1 MDHPKQ
7 RLLALLREQP
17 FITQEAL
24 AAQLGLSRSTLTH
37 QLAQLTRE
45 GLILG
50 RAYVLAEPG
59 QLLCIGAANRDRK
72 LRTTGPARLASSNP
86 AAQTESAGGV
96 ARNIAENLARL
107 GLPVQLLT
115 AVGQDPAGQAL
126 LAEAAALGI
135 RTQGSLQLAEVP
147 TGSYTAVLDAQ
158 GDLIIGLAQMQACEA
173 LDAAFLQSTLALRR
187 SARWTVLDLNL
198 PAPTVAALLAEA
210 AAAQRPLAA
219 VAASVPKMDRLP
231 PDLRGLALLLL
242 NRDELAACT
251 GLALDHDAALEA
263 AWAQLQSRGL
273 QRLVLTQG
281 GGDVCCASAGEPLS
295 RVPAP
300 PVEGIVEV
308 TGAGDAFSAG
318 VLAGLLR
325 APQDLAAACRLGQR
339 LAALTLQSTAT
350 VSPLLSPALLDTLEE
365 SLP

>member
-1 MDHPKQ
+1 MDSPKQ

-24 AAQLGLSRSTLTH
+24 AAQLGLARSTLTH

-50 RAYVLAEPG
+50 RAYVLADPG
-59 QLLCIGAANRDRK
+59 QLLCIGASNRDRK
-72 LRTTGPARLASSNP
+72 LRTQGPARMGSSNP
-86 AAQTESAGGV
+86 ASQLESAGGV

-135 RTQGSLQLAEVP
+135 QTQGSLQLADVP
-147 TGSYTAVLDAQ
+147 TGSYTAVLDDQ

-173 LDAAFLQSTLALRR
+173 LDPAFVQATLGLRR
-187 SARWTVLDLNL
+187 AARWTVLDLNL
-198 PAPTVAALLAEA
+198 PAATVAALLTEA
-210 AAAQRPLAA
+210 AASQRPLAA

-231 PDLRGLALLLL
+231 QDLRGLALLLL

-251 GLALDHDAALEA
+251 GLTLTDDATLEA

-281 GGDVCCASAGEPLS
+281 GGDVCCASAGEALA
-295 RVPAP
+295 RVPAQA
-300 PVEGIVEV
+300 VAQIVEV

-325 APQDLAAACRLGQR
+325 APHDLVAACRLGQR
-339 LAALTLQSTAT
+339 LAALTLQSAAT
-350 VSPLLSPALLDTLEE
+350 VSPLLSPALLDIPEE
-365 SLP
+365 STP

>member
-1 MDHPKQ
+1 MDSPKQ

-72 LRTTGPARLASSNP
+72 LRTQGLARLASSNP
-86 AAQTESAGGV
+86 ATQTDSAGGV

-135 RTQGSLQLAEVP
+135 RTQGSLQLADVP

-158 GDLIIGLAQMQACEA
+158 GELIIGLAQMQACEA
-173 LDAAFLQSTLALRR
+173 LDTGFLQVTLAQRR

-219 VAASVPKMDRLP
+219 VAVSVPKMDRLP
-231 PDLRGLALLLL
+231 QDLRGLSLLML

-251 GLALDHDAALEA
+251 GLDLERGAALDE
-263 AWAQLQSRGL
+263 AWARLQSRGL

-281 GGDVCCASAGEPLS
+281 GGEVCCASAGEALVH
-295 RVPAP
+295 VPAQA
-300 PVEGIVEV
+300 VADIVEV

-325 APQDLAAACRLGQR
+325 TPHDLIAACRLGQR
-339 LAALTLQSTAT
+339 LAALTLQSAAT
-350 VSPLLSPALLDTLEE
+350 VSPLLSPALLEE
-365 SLP
+365 NAP

>member
-1 MDHPKQ
+1 MDSPKQ

-173 LDAAFLQSTLALRR
+173 LDTAFLQSTLAQRR

-231 PDLRGLALLLL
+231 PDLRGLSLLLL

-251 GLALDHDAALEA
+251 GLALTDDTALAA

-281 GGDVCCASAGEPLS
+281 GGDVCCASAGEPLT

-325 APQDLAAACRLGQR
+325 APQDLPAACRLGQR

-350 VSPLLSPALLDTLEE
+350 VSPLLSPALLDTPEE
-365 SLP
+365 SPP

>member
-86 AAQTESAGGV
+86 AAQVESAGGV

-173 LDAAFLQSTLALRR
+173 LDPTFLQSTLALRR

-231 PDLRGLALLLL
+231 QDLRGLALLLL

-251 GLALDHDAALEA
+251 GLTLDDDAALDV
-263 AWAQLQSRGL
+263 AWTQLQARGL

-281 GGDVCCASAGEPLS
+281 GGDVACASAGEPLH
-295 RVPAP
+295 RVPAQ
-300 PVEGIVEV
+300 PVPDIVEV

-318 VLAGLLR
+318 VVAGLLR
-325 APQDLAAACRLGQR
+325 APDDLPAACRLGQR
-339 LAALTLQSTAT
+339 LAALTLQSAAT
-350 VSPLLSPALLDTLEE
+350 VSPLLSPALLDAPQE

>member
-1 MDHPKQ
+1 MDSPKQ

-24 AAQLGLSRSTLTH
+24 AAQLGLARSTLTH

-50 RAYVLAEPG
+50 RAYVLAEPH

-72 LRTTGPARLASSNP
+72 LRTLGPARLASSNP

-147 TGSYTAVLDAQ
+147 TGSYTAVLDER
-158 GDLIIGLAQMQACEA
+158 GDLVIGLAQMQACEA
-173 LDAAFLQSTLALRR
+173 LDPGFLQSTLALRR
-187 SARWTVLDLNL
+187 SASWTVLDLNL

-210 AAAQRPLAA
+210 AAGQRPLAA

-231 PDLRGLALLLL
+231 RELRGLALLLL

-251 GLALDHDAALEA
+251 GLALDGEAALDA

-273 QRLVLTQG
+273 QGLVLTQG
-281 GGDVCCASAGEPLS
+281 GGAVRCALAGQPLAE
-295 RVPAP
+295 VPAL
-300 PVEGIVEV
+300 PVPDIVEV

-318 VLAGLLR
+318 VIAGLQR
-325 APQDLAAACRLGQR
+325 APLDLPAACRLGQR
-339 LAALTLQSTAT
+339 LAALTLQSAAT
-350 VSPLLSPALLDTLEE
+350 VSPLLSPALLEE
-365 SLP
+365 TIP

>member
-1 MDHPKQ
+1 MDSPKQ

-17 FITQEAL
+17 FITQDAL
-24 AAQLGLSRSTLTH
+24 AAQLGLARSTLTH

-50 RAYVLAEPG
+50 RAYVLAEPR

-86 AAQTESAGGV
+86 ASQLESAGGV

-135 RTQGSLQLAEVP
+135 RTQGSLQLAELP

-158 GDLIIGLAQMQACEA
+158 GELIIGLAQMQACEA
-173 LDAAFLQSTLALRR
+173 LDAGFLQSTQALRR
-187 SARWTVLDLNL
+187 SASWTVLDLNL
-198 PAPTVAALLAEA
+198 PAATVAALMAEA
-210 AAAQRPLAA
+210 AAGPRRLAA

-231 PDLRGLALLLL
+231 QDLRGLTLLLL

-251 GLALDHDAALEA
+251 GLALDGEAALDD
-263 AWAQLQSRGL
+263 AWARLQSRGL
-273 QRLVLTQG
+273 QGLVLTQG
-281 GGDVCCASAGEPLS
+281 SGEVRCAWAGQPLA

-300 PVEGIVEV
+300 AVADIVEV

-318 VLAGLLR
+318 VIAGLQR
-325 APQDLAAACRLGQR
+325 APQDLAAASRLGQR
-339 LAALTLQSTAT
+339 LAALTLQSAAT
-350 VSPLLSPALLDTLEE
+350 VSPLLSPALLEE
-365 SLP
+365 TTP

>member
-1 MDHPKQ
+1 MDSPKQ

-72 LRTTGPARLASSNP
+72 LRTQGPARLASSNP

-147 TGSYTAVLDAQ
+147 TGSYTAVLDEQ
-158 GDLIIGLAQMQACEA
+158 GELVIGLAQMQACEA
-173 LDAAFLQSTLALRR
+173 LDARFLQSTLALRR
-187 SARWTVLDLNL
+187 GARWTVLDLNL
-198 PAPTVAALLAEA
+198 PAATVTALLAEA
-210 AAAQRPLAA
+210 AAGQRPLAA

-231 PDLRGLALLLL
+231 HDLRGLSLLLL

-251 GLALDHDAALEA
+251 GLPLDDDDALDA
-263 AWAQLQSRGL
+263 AWTQLQTRGL

-281 GGDVCCASAGEPLS
+281 GGDVRCASAGEPLR
-295 RVPAP
+295 RVPAQ
-300 PVEGIVEV
+300 PVAAIVDV

-318 VLAGLLR
+318 VVAGLLR
-325 APQDLAAACRLGQR
+325 APHDLIAACRLGQR
-339 LAALTLQSTAT
+339 LAALTLQSAAT
-350 VSPLLSPALLDTLEE
+350 VSPLLSPALLEE
-365 SLP
+365 SAP

>member
-1 MDHPKQ
+1 MDKPRQ

-17 FITQEAL
+17 FITQDAL
-24 AAQLGLSRSTLTH
+24 AAQLGLARSTLTH

-50 RAYVLAEPG
+50 RAYVLAEPR

-72 LRTTGPARLASSNP
+72 LRTQGPARLASSNP
-86 AAQTESAGGV
+86 ASQLESAGGV

-126 LAEAAALGI
+126 LAEAASLGI
-135 RTQGSLQLAEVP
+135 RTHGSLQLAEVP
-147 TGSYTAVLDAQ
+147 TGSYTAVLDEH
-158 GDLIIGLAQMQACEA
+158 GDLLIGLAQMQACEA

-187 SARWTVLDLNL
+187 SASWTVLDLNL
-198 PAPTVAALLAEA
+198 PAATVAALLAEA
-210 AAAQRPLAA
+210 AAGQRQQAA

-231 PDLRGLALLLL
+231 QDLRGLSLLLL

-251 GLALDHDAALEA
+251 SIHLDSEAALDEA
-263 AWAQLQSRGL
+263 WSQLQARGL

-281 GGDVCCASAGEPLS
+281 SDDVRCACTGEPLR
-295 RVPAP
+295 RVPAQA
-300 PVEGIVEV
+300 VTDIVEV
-308 TGAGDAFSAG
+308 TGAGDAFAAG
-318 VLAGLLR
+318 VVAGLLR
-325 APQDLAAACRLGQR
+325 APHDLIAACRLGQR
-339 LAALTLQSTAT
+339 LAALTLQSAAT
-350 VSPLLSPALLDTLEE
+350 VSPLLSPALLEE
-365 SLP
+365 TAP

>member
-1 MDHPKQ
+1 MDSPRQ

-24 AAQLGLSRSTLTH
+24 AAQLGLARSTLTH

-50 RAYVLAEPG
+50 RAYVLAEPR

-72 LRTTGPARLASSNP
+72 LRTLGPARLASSNP
-86 AAQTESAGGV
+86 ASQLESAGGV

-135 RTQGSLQLAEVP
+135 RTQGSLQLADVP
-147 TGSYTAVLDAQ
+147 TGSYTAVLDEQ
-158 GDLIIGLAQMQACEA
+158 GELLIGLAQMQACEA
-173 LDAAFLQSTLALRR
+173 LDPGFLQATLALRR
-187 SARWTVLDLNL
+187 SASWTVLDLNL
-198 PAPTVAALLAEA
+198 PSATVAALLAEA
-210 AAAQRPLAA
+210 AASQRQLAA

-231 PDLRGLALLLL
+231 QDLRGLSLLLL

-251 GLALDHDAALEA
+251 GLQLDNEAALAA

-273 QRLVLTQG
+273 QGLVLTQG
-281 GGDVCCASAGEPLS
+281 GGAVRCARAGQTLAE
-295 RVPAP
+295 VPALAVP
-300 PVEGIVEV
+300 GIVEV

-318 VLAGLLR
+318 VIAGLQR
-325 APQDLAAACRLGQR
+325 APLDLPAACRLGQR
-339 LAALTLQSTAT
+339 LAALTLQSAAT
-350 VSPLLSPALLDTLEE
+350 VSPLLSPALLEE
-365 SLP
+365 CIP